1 MTQENVNNLE
11 NNEIPKTTPE
21 KVEQQEIS
29 QEEFL
34 NWLDNEGNNFKQ
46 ETQQELDKANS
57 IDLDQPTFEKIKND
71 TGVENDLNAVN
82 LEAEKYIDEAR
93 QLVKESES
101 LQKSP
106 KVLHNW
112 DGIEGLS
119 LSDTGEDQR
128 KKLEEMVAS
137 GQISSEEVVKIKNE
151 IQAESTQKLNLEQ
164 QEKQKELSDFLQ
176 ETGLN
181 IGSMA
186 TLELVYGYPAS
197 YEVDSIDKEKG
208 NIHFKITQNAVPQA
222 LINDREAYFSGGTK
236 GTFSLD
242 HLRDQITKHQPQENK
257 SENLEEN
264 KKLNIEQLIQST
276 SSLPELYKVI
286 QNAGGIQGSSENYS
300 AEQLWERVRA
310 YVNGEAEETVITR
323 TGGLREKVKEL
334 KFQREQSKA
343 ESKNEFKSLS
353 YEEWR
358 DSLPDVHLTAG
369 FLTFR
374 PGKESELKD
383 MKYFVDK
390 KGDHYVSYTETD
402 GSKQARK
409 LYIAA
414 NNAGISQEVDPSI
427 LG

>member
-151 IQAESTQKLNLEQ
+151 NLDGRRLFFYITDNTKKQSYLEKRLNLDTEY
-164 QEKQKELSDFLQ
+164 
-176 ETGLN
+176 
-181 IGSMA
+181 I
-186 TLELVYGYPAS
+186 V
-197 YEVDSIDKEKG
+197 
-208 NIHFKITQNAVPQA
+208 IHPRFEHGV
-222 LINDREAYFSGGTK
+222 
-236 GTFSLD
+236 
-242 HLRDQITKHQPQENK
+242 
-257 SENLEEN
+257 
-264 KKLNIEQLIQST
+264 
-276 SSLPELYKVI
+276 
-286 QNAGGIQGSSENYS
+286 
-300 AEQLWERVRA
+300 
-310 YVNGEAEETVITR
+310 
-323 TGGLREKVKEL
+323 
-334 KFQREQSKA
+334 
-343 ESKNEFKSLS
+343 
-353 YEEWR
+353 
-358 DSLPDVHLTAG
+358 
-369 FLTFR
+369 
-374 PGKESELKD
+374 
-383 MKYFVDK
+383 
-390 KGDHYVSYTETD
+390 
-402 GSKQARK
+402 
-409 LYIAA
+409 
-414 NNAGISQEVDPSI
+414 
-427 LG
+427 